1 MRTGDIIKTIYVFTN
16 DPDHKQIKIIV
27 KATVTDE

>member
-1 MRTGDIIKTIYVFTN
+1 MKTGEIVKTIYVFTN

-27 KATVTDE
+27 KATVLDE